1 MMDER
6 MGGAITTADIANGHV
21 DEEHGNESLFAANEA
36 QDFRTKWE
44 RIQTGFV
51 DEPRKAVED
60 ADGLVAAA
68 IKRLAEVFA
77 DERAKLEREWDRGDN
92 VSTED
97 LRIALRRY
105 RSFFDRLLSV

>member
-1 MMDER
+1 MIDQQTELISAP
-6 MGGAITTADIANGHV
+6 GTAPMKEAEG
-21 DEEHGNESLFAANEA
+21 SAQLFVSNEA

-44 RIQTGFV
+44 KIQTGFV
-51 DEPRKAVED
+51 DEPHKAVED

-68 IKRLAEVFA
+68 IKRLSEIFSE
-77 DERAKLEREWDRGDN
+77 ERSKMEREWDKGGD

-105 RSFFDRLLSV
+105 RSFFDRLLSM